1 MNWLMDL
8 PNLEFLLLKFK
19 SVTF

>member
-1 MNWLMDL
+1 MDL